1 MTRHSLED
9 WCRKMSARMWGRQR
23 FITQGCTDRQRLS
36 ASAVPG
42 AKVVLYRA
50 PPGYGKSVQVALA
63 ANIRDPE
70 HESAVY
76 INRRSYP
83 DARDVTDSLFAAL
96 VLYQLEGPESR
107 GALKSDTDTI
117 EALRDALFNAKKT
130 IRICLDGPGE
140 GADNGDLIEDLICET
155 PGNVKFFIAPGST
168 GALPRLSLMTG
179 VVTYGADEL
188 AFTEEELEELGEV
201 TGIDGLEAGNM
212 IQATGGWPAL
222 VRLMCQTPNPDLP
235 PASWPETRSYF
246 RDNLLSVLPD
256 NARRFVCNAAMLEE
270 ISAECYD
277 YVYKTQQADQEIS
290 FLNEK
295 FALLA
300 PTASSGKRLTM
311 HPVLREY
318 LRSVF
323 SATQRERRSY
333 VLKRVA
339 FWHWRRGEYLHS
351 INVALEASDHR
362 WARVVSDS
370 IILDVA
376 LRQGE
381 IEVLRTWFEKVPA
394 RTIKKIASLSI
405 GYAWTLYFSQQARQ
419 AEEMLASSRHPI
431 SRGLGSLDE
440 EGWRELVKAIG
451 KATHDELPES
461 QALCEK
467 WIDAFGD
474 RNMVGKGAALTC
486 QAFIASSDRRFEELE
501 ELLHRAAVANQSSN
515 QLYAFIWLKT
525 AEIQTELFKGD
536 MVRAMYLLRQANKT
550 AEKIGVPKSFLN
562 KMLGVLELQ
571 ILLEQDHHQ
580 VSPESA
586 QISFDFAL
594 NYGVTDIL
602 WGCTQTCS
610 RLLYHQGFRDRA
622 MALLEQARLAAS
634 ERELPRLNILTKVQL
649 AEFTLL
655 NNEELEPPILP
666 DESEL
671 TFTPNQNRAIQAH
684 IALVRSMYRL
694 RLGKQFG
701 VAGNY
706 AREAL
711 QAASA
716 ISDARTRVAAQYCQ
730 ALAAFA
736 LGSSKPAKRMM
747 LDANLHAEHLNC
759 HFTPLWI
766 KEALLSLSPL
776 ARNLFDDLPDTAEAA
791 TTKDPEVRA
800 GDLSAAPVPGHTDS
814 VITVRQI
821 SILKCISNGM
831 TNKAIAERLL
841 VTEDAVKWHLKKIFS
856 ELGVTNRVQAVT
868 EARLRGL
875 L

>member
-1 MTRHSLED
+1 
-9 WCRKMSARMWGRQR
+9 MWGRQR

-474 RNMVGKGAALTC
+474 RNLVGKGAALTC

-501 ELLHRAAVANQSSN
+501 ELLHKAAVVNQSSN
-515 QLYAFIWLKT
+515 QFYAFIWLKT

-536 MVRAMYLLRQANKT
+536 MVRAMHLLRQANKT
-550 AEKIGVPKSFLN
+550 AEKIGVPKSFLS

-571 ILLEQDHHQ
+571 ILLEQDHHL

-586 QISFDFAL
+586 QASFDFAL

-602 WGCTQTCS
+602 CGCTQACS

>member
-9 WCRKMSARMWGRQR
+9 WCRRMSDRMWARQC
-23 FITQGCTDRQRLS
+23 FITQGCIDRQRLS
-36 ASAVPG
+36 VSAAPES
-42 AKVVLYRA
+42 KVVLYRA
-50 PPGYGKSVQVALA
+50 PPGYGKSVQVAFA
-63 ANIRDPE
+63 ANTRDPE
-70 HESAVY
+70 HESAIY
-76 INRRSYP
+76 INARSYP
-83 DARDVTDSLFAAL
+83 DSCEVTDSLFAAL
-96 VLYQLEGPESR
+96 ILYQIERPEFWR
-107 GALKSDTDTI
+107 TIKSDIDVI
-117 EALRDALFNAKKT
+117 EALRNALFNAKK
-130 IRICLDGPGE
+130 RIKICVDGVGE
-140 GADNGDLIEDLICET
+140 AKRNADLIEDLICET
-155 PGNVKFFIAPGST
+155 PGNVKFFIAPGSA
-168 GALPRLSLMTG
+168 GALARLSMMAD
-179 VVTYGADEL
+179 VVIYGADEL
-188 AFTEEELEELGEV
+188 AFTEEELSEL
-201 TGIDGLEAGNM
+201 TGVHGPEAGN
-212 IQATGGWPAL
+212 IIKATGGWPAL
-222 VRLMCQTPNPDLP
+222 VRLMRQTSNPNLP

-246 RDNLLSVLPD
+246 RDNLLSVLP
-256 NARRFVCNAAMLEE
+256 NHARTFVCNAAMLEE

-277 YVYKTQQADQEIS
+277 YVYKTEEADQEIS

-295 FALLA
+295 CALLA
-300 PTASSGKRLTM
+300 PTASSGRSMAM

-323 SATQRERRSY
+323 NATQRERRSY

-351 INVALEASDHR
+351 INAALEASDHR

-381 IEVLRTWFEKVPA
+381 IEVLRTWFEKVPV

-405 GYAWTLYFSQQARQ
+405 GDAWTLYFSQQARQ

-461 QALCEK
+461 QMLCEK
-467 WIDAFGD
+467 WIDSFGD

-486 QAFIASSDRRFEELE
+486 QAFIASSDRRFEDLE
-501 ELLHRAAVANQSSN
+501 QLLHRAAVANQSSN
-515 QLYAFIWLKT
+515 QHYAFIWLKT

-536 MVRAMYLLRQANKT
+536 MVRAMRLLCQANKT
-550 AEKIGVPKSFLN
+550 AEKIGVPKSFLR

-571 ILLEQDHHQ
+571 ILVEQDHQ
-580 VSPESA
+580 LVSQESA
-586 QISFDFAL
+586 LASFDFAL

-622 MALLEQARLAAS
+622 MALLEQARLAAC

-671 TFTPNQNRAIQAH
+671 TFLPNQNKAIRVH
-684 IALVRSMYRL
+684 IALLNSMYRL

-701 VAGNY
+701 VAEKY
-706 AREAL
+706 AKQAL

-716 ISDARTRVAAQYCQ
+716 ISDARSRLAAQYCQ

-736 LGSSKPAKRMM
+736 LGSTKSAKRMI
-747 LDANLHAEHLNC
+747 LDASLHAEHLDC
-759 HFTPLWI
+759 HFTQLWI
-766 KEALLSLSPL
+766 KEALLSLSSI
-776 ARNLFDDLPDTAEAA
+776 AQDLFDDLPDAAEATA
-791 TTKDPEVRA
+791 TKDPGVRA
-800 GDLSAAPVPGHTDS
+800 ENFNVQPVPGNTDS
-814 VITVRQI
+814 TITIKQI
-821 SILKCISNGM
+821 SVLKCVSNGM
-831 TNKAIAERLL
+831 TNKEIAERLL
-841 VTEDAVKWHLKKIFS
+841 VTEDAVKWHMKKIFS
-856 ELGVTNRVQAVT
+856 ELKVTNRAQAVT